1 MIDTRFITL
10 KERGHQMTHSNE
22 YVNKLINDI
31 ATAQQ
36 AKYNAKHEAEMVKYP
51 WIRESINAYRNATPE
66 QLAEIEKRVAL
77 RLGKSI

>member
-1 MIDTRFITL
+1 
-10 KERGHQMTHSNE
+10 MTHSNE

-36 AKYNAKHEAEMVKYP
+36 AKYNAKHEAVLASNP

-66 QLAEIEKRVAL
+66 QLAQIEAIVAKRA
-77 RLGKSI
+77 GK